1 MEKAPLF
8 IGVVT
13 PIDGCVGI
21 GLAKGSEHARQRRAM
36 AVGFTKPALMAQQE
50 ILESQTYKLMHAI
63 KTRGKNGKALN
74 VSDWCMALFLP
85 LRHWRL

>member
-8 IGVVT
+8 IGVVK

-50 ILESQTYKLMHAI
+50 ILETQTYKLMHAI
-63 KTRGKNGKALN
+63 KTRGKDGQALN
-74 VSDWCMALFLP
+74 MSDWCMFSFSL
-85 LRHWRL
+85 LRRSTW